1 MKRTGLE
8 FAPGTTDACKQLVA
22 KIFDPGTLLEAYRT
36 KRIDL
41 KTGDLVLVGSD
52 YDPTLK
58 VMKRLDYVEVI
69 KRGIEQRTGRPG
81 KVPALFEV
89 LVHQTAHKIVQI
101 PFDDDA
107 FWLVVARGDQQ
118 LPILCAVF
126 VTHYEVADQ
135 PSAAS

>member
-1 MKRTGLE
+1 MIRVGLD
-8 FAPGTTDACKQLVA
+8 FAPGTTDPCKQLVA
-22 KIFDPGTLLEAYRT
+22 RVFDPGELLEAYRT

-58 VMKRLDYVEVI
+58 VVKRLDYVEII
-69 KRGIEQRTGRPG
+69 KRGIETRTGRPG

-89 LVHQTAHKIVQI
+89 LEHQTAHKIVKL
-101 PFDDDA
+101 PFDSDA

-126 VTHYEVADQ
+126 ATQYDVADQ
-135 PSAAS
+135 PVS